1 MKLRECGEKRLGLPG
16 VIPEPCLTAIG
27 QELSVAVV
35 NGKGIAQIGIA
46 PLNQRIHTAAAEK
59 CGGYL
64 GHLGSPHTLLKQNAA
79 QCGIHPGRF
88 RTEHQNQRREGRLT
102 VPQGPAGV
110 ANTEHGAFR
119 RCALITE
126 QLILLD
132 GIEHVRP
139 GGGIVRGQTLKIGN
153 LEGHIPAGFQGEFQ
167 FQRVDQGSQAAF
179 HKITS

>member
-1 MKLRECGEKRLGLPG
+1 M
-16 VIPEPCLTAIG
+16 
-27 QELSVAVV
+27 
-35 NGKGIAQIGIA
+35 
-46 PLNQRIHTAAAEK
+46 
-59 CGGYL
+59 
-64 GHLGSPHTLLKQNAA
+64 
-79 QCGIHPGRF
+79 
-88 RTEHQNQRREGRLT
+88 
-102 VPQGPAGV
+102 PQGPAGV

-167 FQRVDQGSQAAF
+167 LQRVNQGSQVAF
-179 HKITS
+179 HGITS